1 MLVFLSF
8 DKLNKCV
15 ETKIKKKRA
24 QAVSLKDASTNKDS
38 SGLKFF
44 CSIGSFEIQ
53 IQAGNQGL

>member
-24 QAVSLKDASTNKDS
+24 QAVSLKDTSTNKDS
-38 SGLKFF
+38 RGLKVF
-44 CSIGSFEIQ
+44 CNNGSFEIQ
-53 IQAGNQGL
+53 I